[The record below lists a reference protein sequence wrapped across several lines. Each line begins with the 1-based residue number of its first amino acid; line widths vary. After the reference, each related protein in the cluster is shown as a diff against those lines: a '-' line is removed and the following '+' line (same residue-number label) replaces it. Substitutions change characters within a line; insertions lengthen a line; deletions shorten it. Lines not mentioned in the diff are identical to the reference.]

1 MTMPRFSPARLATL
15 GATALL
21 LALPL
26 GALHAQG
33 LGPIDQPGVPGTDQQ
48 LAAKRRHKRL
58 LDEGKIKPDTLH
70 EYLPP
75 RTPISKGGT
84 LLSAIAATVNGDV
97 ITDADVDARA
107 KLFAL
112 STGLP
117 ISPEII
123 DRLKPQILRALI
135 DERLRLQEIE
145 RRRVIVLDQEI
156 AAAIKQIEARNRMKP
171 GTLEAKLEADGVPLR
186 TLIDELRVQI
196 GWTRVLREDLGSRAK
211 VTQAE
216 IAQQEAISKAE
227 AGRPEYDTSEIFIPF
242 NNPNSA
248 AKAQAFA
255 TTVIKQLRAG
265 APFSVV
271 ATQFS
276 QSQSALQGGEMGWR
290 QTNEIEPAVA
300 KIVQQ
305 MPIGAISDPIAVPG
319 GYVIV
324 TLEAKRTVGTDMQT
338 VLDMRQVFLPFTTP
352 LNPQAPT
359 QQQKDTLAKARQIS
373 ATAHSCADITAAN
386 AAAGNVRPADP
397 GEVRLH
403 DVSPP
408 QFQTLLANIPLQ
420 KASQPL
426 VSQDGIVVLAV
437 CSRTQKNLAT
447 ESPGQIAERL
457 VNQRADLLSRQ
468 LDRDLHRRAVIDI
481 RLYNSTT

>member
-1 MTMPRFSPARLATL
+1 MPRFATPRSATL
-15 GATALL
+15 AATLAALV
-21 LALPL
+21 LALPPL
-26 GALHAQG
+26 AARAQSIG
-33 LGPIDQPGVPGTDQQ
+33 QFGQQGVASGDQQ
-48 LAAKRRHKRL
+48 VLQKQREHRL
-58 LDEGKIKPDTLH
+58 LDEGKLKPKHLH
-70 EYLPP
+70 EYTPP

-84 LLSAIAATVNGDV
+84 LLSAIAAVVNGDV

-117 ISPEII
+117 ISPQVI

-156 AAAIKQIEARNRMKP
+156 AAAIREIEARNHMKP
-171 GTLEAKLEADGVPLR
+171 GALEAKLAADGVPLR

-196 GWTRVLREDLGSRAK
+196 GWTRVLREELGSRAK

-216 IAQQEAISKAE
+216 IAQQQAISKAE
-227 AGRPEYDTSEIFIPF
+227 AGRPEFDTAEIFIPF
-242 NNPNSA
+242 NSPGGA
-248 AKAQAFA
+248 DKARAFA
-255 TTVIKQLRAG
+255 DTVIKQLRAG

-290 QTNEIEPAVA
+290 QPNELEPAVA
-300 KIVQQ
+300 KIVEQ

-319 GYVIV
+319 GYVVV
-324 TLEAKRTVGTDMQT
+324 TLEGKRTVGTDMQT
-338 VLDMRQVFLPFTTP
+338 VLDMRQAFLPFTTP

-373 ATAHSCADITAAN
+373 ATAHSCADIEAAN
-386 AAAGNVRPADP
+386 QAAGNVRPANP
-397 GEVRLH
+397 GEVRLN

-447 ESPGQIAERL
+447 ESDGQIAERL

-468 LDRDLHRRAVIDI
+468 LDRDLHRRGVIDI
-481 RLYNSTT
+481 RLYNATT